1 MQNIDYPVPDG
12 KEGISCGRAGLADQ
26 IDWDAAAMLCVSAK
40 RDGLAILWNDARY
53 EKCGQADSNEKKRAL
68 LPISTSH
75 GSFPSSQPLLWREIT
90 KYSVNYLQRICL
102 TITRPI
108 FIRSR

>member
-12 KEGISCGRAGLADQ
+12 KEGISCGRAVLADL
-26 IDWDAAAMLCVSAK
+26 IDKDVAAMLCVSAK
-40 RDGLAILWNDARY
+40 RDGLATFWNNACY

-75 GSFPSSQPLLWREIT
+75 GYYPSTQPLLWRKIT
-90 KYSVNYLQRICL
+90 K
-102 TITRPI
+102 
-108 FIRSR
+108 